1 MSKFTKRCND
11 HVKLNGKANGSNGIF
26 IEEIEDLNDDLLVPA
41 SEMALSFKNSIRD
54 LVQGTQLRPNP
65 AKPLI
70 TLSVGDPTIFGNL
83 KIAKETKQAVLN
95 AVNSEN
101 CNGYSLT

>member
-1 MSKFTKRCND
+1 MSKFANGFND
-11 HVKLNGKANGSNGIF
+11 HGKVNGKSGKFIDE
-26 IEEIEDLNDDLLVPA
+26 IEEFHDDLMVVPA
-41 SEMALSFKNSIRD
+41 SDMSLQFKNSIRD

-83 KIAKETKQAVLN
+83 RIAEETKQAVLN